1 MKRIF
6 GAVLLA
12 ALLSAG
18 TLSIAGDSSTSQT
31 KCDPGCPIC
40 PGPGSCPVPCGMCD

>member
-6 GAVLLA
+6 GFLLLA

-18 TLSIAGDSSTSQT
+18 TLCIAGDTPSARGSAPSGLHSTA
-31 KCDPGCPIC
+31 
-40 PGPGSCPVPCGMCD
+40 SCPVPCGMCR